1 MEFRAA
7 YLLSAWPWAT
17 SLFAATIVDVLIGA
31 ARHFNFHGIWGFSTV
46 NYGWLA
52 FALVGGMVFAWRSA
66 KRRLTPAATVRPFVA
81 AAASFMLCFV
91 AVTVTGLVFLPGQ
104 SLGETITTDAPGRSF
119 PVAVI
124 VLAFGYIAELLRAGR
139 RSLSGRR

>member
-91 AVTVTGLVFLPGQ
+91 AVTVTGLFFSPVR
-104 SLGETITTDAPGRSF
+104 AWAKRS
-119 PVAVI
+119 PPTRPA
-124 VLAFGYIAELLRAGR
+124 ARSPLR
-139 RSLSGRR
+139 